1 MKQFIRHHFN
11 MPLAVLLIITAVV
24 FITAGIITGKNAA
37 RAEAAEADSSG
48 TLFAGSD
55 GNFDLS
61 DADKKFHITEQ
72 IGSFQKK
79 FTEAFTKS
87 ITYLK
92 NGGKIDIS
100 SVGKVLKILT
110 VPGVVI
116 PAVLIFAFIRKR

>member
-1 MKQFIRHHFN
+1 MFKRFLRHNFN
-11 MPLAVLLIITAVV
+11 IPLAVLLVITAVI

-72 IGSFQKK
+72 IGSF
-79 FTEAFTKS
+79 
-87 ITYLK
+87 
-92 NGGKIDIS
+92 
-100 SVGKVLKILT
+100 
-110 VPGVVI
+110 
-116 PAVLIFAFIRKR
+116 